1 MIDSIIELGTISRII
16 LRDIRKTY
24 DIVYHKRYTYS
35 IFNLKP
41 FTYSGKVY
49 YILLQ
54 CEILLMSLGFLT

>member
-1 MIDSIIELGTISRII
+1 MIDNIIESATISRII

-24 DIVYHKRYTYS
+24 NIVYHKRCTYS
-35 IFNLKP
+35 MFNLKP